1 MERTNIYISDTD
13 EQVMQKVLS
22 SISSVIFSEK
32 KYDDIL
38 LKRYQKMKEQCNWEY
53 PDGPSDN
60 GCAVKYIDAPQ
71 DYQDYSILGFDIPTL
86 IQTDHDKPI
95 SNYCCPLNGH

>member
-38 LKRYQKMKEQCNWEY
+38 LKRYQEMKEQCNWEY

-60 GCAVKYIDAPQ
+60 GCAVKYIDAPKITKTITSWDLTYRHLYKQ
-71 DYQDYSILGFDIPTL
+71 TMTSQSQIL
-86 IQTDHDKPI
+86 
-95 SNYCCPLNGH
+95 SW

>member
-1 MERTNIYISDTD
+1 MINIMERTNIYISDTD

-38 LKRYQKMKEQCNWEY
+38 
-53 PDGPSDN
+53 
-60 GCAVKYIDAPQ
+60 A
-71 DYQDYSILGFDIPTL
+71 
-86 IQTDHDKPI
+86 HPI
-95 SNYCCPLNGH
+95 NQGD

>member
-1 MERTNIYISDTD
+1 MINIMERTNIYISDTD

-38 LKRYQKMKEQCNWEY
+38 LKRYQEMKEQFL
-53 PDGPSDN
+53 SM
-60 GCAVKYIDAPQ
+60 
-71 DYQDYSILGFDIPTL
+71 YSKIRTINNSQGYEKNLL
-86 IQTDHDKPI
+86 
-95 SNYCCPLNGH
+95 SLCSSLR

>member
-32 KYDDIL
+32 KYVDIL
-38 LKRYQKMKEQCNWEY
+38 LKRYQEMKEQFLSMYLKRRTINNSQGYEKICCHY
-53 PDGPSDN
+53 AFLCD
-60 GCAVKYIDAPQ
+60 
-71 DYQDYSILGFDIPTL
+71 SIGSYRI
-86 IQTDHDKPI
+86 K
-95 SNYCCPLNGH
+95 

>member
-38 LKRYQKMKEQCNWEY
+38 LKRYQEMKEQCNWE
-53 PDGPSDN
+53 N
-60 GCAVKYIDAPQ
+60 
-71 DYQDYSILGFDIPTL
+71 ILTVRQIMDV
-86 IQTDHDKPI
+86 
-95 SNYCCPLNGH
+95 PLNILMPHKITKTIASWDLTYRHLYKQTMTSQFQILLW

>member
-38 LKRYQKMKEQCNWEY
+38 LKRYQEMKEQFLSMYLKE
-53 PDGPSDN
+53 
-60 GCAVKYIDAPQ
+60 KQ
-71 DYQDYSILGFDIPTL
+71 
-86 IQTDHDKPI
+86 
-95 SNYCCPLNGH
+95 

>member
-38 LKRYQKMKEQCNWEY
+38 LKRYQEMKE
-53 PDGPSDN
+53 
-60 GCAVKYIDAPQ
+60 
-71 DYQDYSILGFDIPTL
+71 
-86 IQTDHDKPI
+86 
-95 SNYCCPLNGH
+95 

>member
-38 LKRYQKMKEQCNWEY
+38 LKRYQEMKEQFLSMYLKRRTINNSQGYEKIFCHY
-53 PDGPSDN
+53 ALLCDN
-60 GCAVKYIDAPQ
+60 IGSHSTK
-71 DYQDYSILGFDIPTL
+71 
-86 IQTDHDKPI
+86 
-95 SNYCCPLNGH
+95 